1 MSGLEN
7 VDIACVLLPEG
18 DTIKGSLRTRYDSV
32 DVNQIAHRFGG
43 GGHKKA
49 AGFRIL
55 GTITDRH
62 IHIDGKIYTM
72 QEFAQSLSKKSKER

>member
-7 VDIACVLLPEG
+7 VDIACVLLPEEG
-18 DTIKGSLRTRYDSV
+18 VIKGSLRTRYDHI

-49 AGFRIL
+49 AGFRIPGSIVDGQIWL
-55 GTITDRH
+55 E
-62 IHIDGKIYTM
+62 GKIYTTE
-72 QEFAQSLSKKSKER
+72 EFAKMIHQS